1 MGFIPCMKAYDE
13 DEDNSKQI
21 DREIKQWFK
30 VYDQAIKLL
39 LLGTGESGKTTI
51 IKQMK
56 ILHIQGFSASER
68 QEKIQYIR
76 HNIHESIYDIVRHMS
91 TLSIGLQNIKNVQAQ
106 QIILRCGPNGPPE
119 YNEAYFDHVRNLWR
133 DSGVRECF
141 KRSNEYQL
149 IDSAEYFLDRIDLIE
164 KPDYMPSDADIL
176 RCRQKTTGIQ
186 KIEFKV
192 KLPKSMQGGV
202 QDFWMF
208 DVGGQRGERKKW
220 IQVFEGIN
228 AIWFLV
234 ACSDF
239 DQTLREDNSQNRL
252 KEALVLFEDVWQS
265 RYLQINK
272 LSSTFLIFMNQIKFI
287 LKQIQQG
294 QSIGRYF
301 PAYEGYRASGDEY
314 NRTRLF
320 IRSMFMEITNKKS
333 ERRNLKA
340 STDNFVVGEATK
352 VRECYYHFTT
362 ATDTDNV
369 RTVFK
374 DVHQMILTK
383 ILQLDIQALIL
394 RVVVGSLLVP
404 PKLLQECQQPL
415 EFAEDFV

>member
-1 MGFIPCMKAYDE
+1 MRLIPCIKHYDE

-21 DREIKQWFK
+21 DREIKQWIK
-30 VYDQAIKLL
+30 CYNDAIKLL

-56 ILHIQGFSASER
+56 ILHVQGFTAKER
-68 QEKIQYIR
+68 AEKTAHIR
-76 HNIHESIYDIVRHMS
+76 YNVHESIYDIVHNMS
-91 TLSIGLQNIKNVQAQ
+91 NLSIALQNPKNIQSQ
-106 QIILRCGPNGPPE
+106 QYILKCGPSGPME
-119 YNEAYFDHVRNLWR
+119 YTEDYYDHVRALWR
-133 DSGVRECF
+133 DGGVRECF

-164 KPDYMPSDADIL
+164 KPDYVPSDPDIL

-192 KLPKSMQGGV
+192 KVPKSMHGGI

-220 IQVFEGIN
+220 IQVFEGIH

-239 DQTLREDNSQNRL
+239 DQTLREDNTQNRL

-265 RYLQINK
+265 RFLLEAGLIVFLNK
-272 LSSTFLIFMNQIKFI
+272 QDLLEAKVS
-287 LKQIQQG
+287 QG
-294 QSIGRYF
+294 RSIAPYF
-301 PAYEGYRASGDEY
+301 PQYQDFSAAGDEY
-314 NRTRLF
+314 TRTKMFIKGLF
-320 IRSMFMEITNKKS
+320 TDIITRKRERRQVHTSS
-333 ERRNLKA
+333 ERFIVTEASRN
-340 STDNFVVGEATK
+340 
-352 VRECYYHFTT
+352 RECYFHFTT

-369 RTVFK
+369 RTVFR
-374 DVHQMILTK
+374 DVHQIILTHMLNN
-383 ILQLDIQALIL
+383 IG
-394 RVVVGSLLVP
+394 VY
-404 PKLLQECQQPL
+404 
-415 EFAEDFV
+415 